1 LATLSYVKFFDFVEA
16 MGLGE
21 HNLNTGVLK
30 VYLTN
35 AAPSQADDAD
45 KADLAEITA
54 ENGYPS
60 GGTDIQNVWAEAAG
74 TGTLTGTDVVF
85 TATAGGFGPFRYAVI
100 YNDTHATDGL
110 VCYWDY
116 GSSISA
122 AENETVTVD
131 FGASILTIA

>member
-1 LATLSYVKFFDFVEA
+1 MAALTFVKFQDFIESL
-16 MGLGE
+16 GLKE
-21 HNLNTGVLK
+21 HNLNTDTLK
-30 VYLTN
+30 VYLSN
-35 AAPSQADDAD
+35 ATPDVALDAD

-74 TGTLTGTDVVF
+74 TGTLTGTDVIF

-100 YNDTHATDGL
+100 YNDTHATDRL

-131 FGASILTIA
+131 FGASILTMA

>member
-1 LATLSYVKFFDFVEA
+1 MAALTYVKFQDFIEA
-16 MGLGE
+16 LGLGE
-21 HNLNTGVLK
+21 HNLNTDVLK

-35 AAPSQADDAD
+35 ATPSVSGDAD

-60 GGTDIQNVWAEAAG
+60 GGTDIQNVWSEAAG
-74 TGTLTGTDVVF
+74 TGTLAGTDVVF

-116 GSSISA
+116 GSSISV

-131 FGASILTIA
+131 FGASIFAMA